1 LYLYRSYNPSEVSF
15 FPQCPFYR
23 TTGYK
28 CPGCGSQ
35 RAVHFL
41 LNGHI
46 DNAFAANPLLVISIP
61 YLIGGFLLVDI
72 KHKNQKWHRI
82 RSKLYGLYA
91 TYIALA
97 IVLVFA
103 VVRNL

>member
-1 LYLYRSYNPSEVSF
+1 
-15 FPQCPFYR
+15 
-23 TTGYK
+23 
-28 CPGCGSQ
+28 
-35 RAVHFL
+35 
-41 LNGHI
+41 
-46 DNAFAANPLLVISIP
+46 
-61 YLIGGFLLVDI
+61 LLVDI